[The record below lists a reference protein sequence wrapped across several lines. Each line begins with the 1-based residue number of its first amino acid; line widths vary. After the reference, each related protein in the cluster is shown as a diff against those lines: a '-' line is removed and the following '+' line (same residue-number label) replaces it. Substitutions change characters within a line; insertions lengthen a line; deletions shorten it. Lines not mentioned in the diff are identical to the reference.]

1 MLSNYSIIPAPAS
14 QPVPP
19 TQAPNTDAVDDFL
32 PQVDISNAGHC
43 NCGKMPNVP
52 YCLVSFSTYR
62 DPLEGEADGREGDD
76 EVGSENAEEETS
88 EQDGEHKDDEDEIMT
103 YAEKF
108 KVVGSSFERR
118 YQQALSICVFLR
130 TQKKEPQLDVVHER
144 DNIKDKNAL
153 ETDQVFTKACLANN
167 LLQNNSSKCL
177 IWYCSLGLLFS
188 IVTG

>member
-1 MLSNYSIIPAPAS
+1 
-14 QPVPP
+14 
-19 TQAPNTDAVDDFL
+19 
-32 PQVDISNAGHC
+32 
-43 NCGKMPNVP
+43 MPNVP

-62 DPLEGEADGREGDD
+62 DQLEGEADGGEGDD
-76 EVGSENAEEETS
+76 EVGSKSDEEETS
-88 EQDGEHKDDEDEIMT
+88 EQDSEHKDDEDETMT

-118 YQQALSICVFLR
+118 YQQAWSICVFLR
-130 TQKKEPQLDVVHER
+130 TQKKEPQLNVVHER

-177 IWYCSLGLLFS
+177 IWYSSLGLLFS
-188 IVTG
+188 IVIG

>member
-1 MLSNYSIIPAPAS
+1 MLWNYSIIPAPAS

-62 DPLEGEADGREGDD
+62 DQLECEADRREGDD
-76 EVGSENAEEETS
+76 QVGSEIADEETS
-88 EQDGEHKDDEDEIMT
+88 EQHSEHERDETMT

-118 YQQALSICVFLR
+118 YQQA
-130 TQKKEPQLDVVHER
+130 
-144 DNIKDKNAL
+144 
-153 ETDQVFTKACLANN
+153 
-167 LLQNNSSKCL
+167 
-177 IWYCSLGLLFS
+177 
-188 IVTG
+188 

>member
-1 MLSNYSIIPAPAS
+1 
-14 QPVPP
+14 
-19 TQAPNTDAVDDFL
+19 
-32 PQVDISNAGHC
+32 
-43 NCGKMPNVP
+43 MPNAP

-62 DPLEGEADGREGDD
+62 YPLEGEADRGEGDD
-76 EVGSENAEEETS
+76 VAGSESDEEETS
-88 EQDGEHKDDEDEIMT
+88 EQDNEHKDDEDKTMT

-118 YQQALSICVFLR
+118 YQQAWSICVFLR

-144 DNIKDKNAL
+144 DNIKDKDAL

-177 IWYCSLGLLFS
+177 IWFCSLGLLFS
-188 IVTG
+188 IVIG

>member
-1 MLSNYSIIPAPAS
+1 M
-14 QPVPP
+14 
-19 TQAPNTDAVDDFL
+19 DDFL

-62 DPLEGEADGREGDD
+62 DQLEGEADRREGDD
-76 EVGSENAEEETS
+76 QVGSEIADEETS
-88 EQDGEHKDDEDEIMT
+88 EQHSEHEREDETMT

-118 YQQALSICVFLR
+118 YQQAWSICVFLR

-177 IWYCSLGLLFS
+177 IWYSSLGLLFS